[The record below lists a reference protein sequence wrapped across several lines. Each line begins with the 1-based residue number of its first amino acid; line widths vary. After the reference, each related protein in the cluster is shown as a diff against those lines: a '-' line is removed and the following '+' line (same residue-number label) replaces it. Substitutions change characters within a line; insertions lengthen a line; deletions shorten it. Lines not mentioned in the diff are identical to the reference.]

1 MTRLAVDLRG
11 RPCRGAIAVALLVGL
26 LSACAP
32 NWVEPDA
39 DRAGRTFV
47 DAVQRA
53 DWPAMDK
60 ALGPEL
66 MADPEHA
73 AKIERVRGQF
83 PADPPWSIKLLK
95 SSRSASWGRAKD
107 MPERSTLQYLYGFA
121 NRVLVIDLSLDQA
134 GQKVVVDRQALAAG
148 QNPKK
153 IIKLYQVVD
162 LQVRT
167 ADPQSV
173 AANHFFGTRKTALQW
188 GFLAAT
194 FAVPLVMLAAAVAA
208 LRARGLKWR
217 LAWVALALVGVG
229 SIWMNWATGAVGQTW
244 AAVNL
249 LGFGIVR
256 GPSPL
261 DPWMLRF
268 ASPVGALAVVVRL
281 LVLSRGRRAG

>member
-1 MTRLAVDLRG
+1 MALRG
-11 RPCRGAIAVALLVGL
+11 GVIAKLMAATLGLGVL

-32 NWVEPDA
+32 AWVEPDA

-60 ALGPEL
+60 ALGPGL
-66 MADPEHA
+66 MSDPDHA
-73 AKIERVRGQF
+73 AKIERVRGLF

-95 SSRSASWGRAKD
+95 SHRSTSWGRPKSA
-107 MPERSTLQYLYGFA
+107 PERSTLQYLYGFA
-121 NRVLVIDLSLDQA
+121 TRSLVIDLTLVQA
-134 GQKVVVDRQALAAG
+134 GQMTVIDRQALAAG
-148 QNPKK
+148 QAPKK
-153 IIKLYQVVD
+153 IVKLYQVAD
-162 LQVRT
+162 LQVRAVDARAV
-167 ADPQSV
+167 AD
-173 AANHFFGTRKTALQW
+173 NRFFGPRKTPLQW

-194 FAVPLVMLAAAVAA
+194 FAVPLVMLVVVVAAA
-208 LRARGLKWR
+208 RAKGLTWR
-217 LAWVALALVGVG
+217 PAWMLLALVGVG
-229 SIWMNWATGAVGQTW
+229 SVWMNWATGSTGQVW

-268 ASPVGALAVVVRL
+268 ASPVGALIVVVRL
-281 LVLSRGRRAG
+281 LVLARGRPSTNR

>member
-1 MTRLAVDLRG
+1 MRLA
-11 RPCRGAIAVALLVGL
+11 AVLSGVGL
-26 LSACAP
+26 LLAACAP
-32 NWVEPDA
+32 SWVEPDA

-60 ALGPEL
+60 ALGPQL
-66 MADPEHA
+66 MSDPDHA
-73 AKIERVRGQF
+73 AKLERMRGQF

-95 SSRSASWGRAKD
+95 SSRSSSWGRPKD
-107 MPERSTLQYLYGFA
+107 APERSTLQYLYGFA
-121 NRVLVIDLSLDQA
+121 NRTLVIDLSLDQA
-134 GQKVVVDRQALAAG
+134 GQKTVIDKHALAAG
-148 QNPKK
+148 QDPKK
-153 IIKLYQVVD
+153 IVKLYQVAD

-173 AANHFFGTRKTALQW
+173 AANSFFGPRKRALQW

-208 LRARGLKWR
+208 ARAKGLNWR
-217 LAWVALALVGVG
+217 LAWMALALVGVG
-229 SIWMNWATGAVGQTW
+229 SVWMNWATGAVGQNW
-244 AAVNL
+244 EAANL

-261 DPWMLRF
+261 DPWILRF

-281 LVLSRGRRAG
+281 VILARGRRGA